1 MIPAL
6 WVVIV
11 KNNKSCRKGSWR
23 VVDHQLYCNTSLDI
37 QSSFLLQ
44 SITSSLFSCSSS
56 SRKSMIKC
64 WISLSVSVQYCFRY
78 ESWRLEVV
86 GVEIMEVQDKLCIC
100 YSILITFITML
111 AGAGPGEKNMLNAK
125 HETTLIFIKNSDHL
139 GKHKS
144 GKTSPNCVSML
155 IWRTFTWFWDIWL
168 VGWIHSRWLF
178 YFCLPRYSFESL
190 DGVGAVDLSKFQVAS
205 AQPGDVTVSRAIFN
219 SF

>member
-1 MIPAL
+1 MQKGVGEGGGSS
-6 WVVIV
+6 VV
-11 KNNKSCRKGSWR
+11 
-23 VVDHQLYCNTSLDI
+23 
-37 QSSFLLQ
+37 LQ
-44 SITSSLFSCSSS
+44 HLTWHTI
-56 SRKSMIKC
+56 I
-64 WISLSVSVQYCFRY
+64 ISLTINHFISVLLLIIFKKINNQMSNPSVPYCFRY

-86 GVEIMEVQDKLCIC
+86 DVEIMEVQDKLCIC

-125 HETTLIFIKNSDHL
+125 HETTLIFIKNCDHL

-190 DGVGAVDLSKFQVAS
+190 DGVGAVDLSNFQVAS